1 MRSNAAAPTVAETW
15 GAMAASVWNTS
26 TVTFSTRDGSTA
38 RMLAGNGVPS
48 VIGISPPSSP
58 GSRTPITC
66 STPFTSFVSSVFPS
80 TTIARN
86 RPSPSWATY
95 SPGMRWM
102 SSTAPARYSSSF
114 SASAEKSGIVASSST
129 VNMTASQPFPPSV
142 PAAQATQATSTA
154 GEYPVGCSIDTTR
167 ERARGSGPRAQMSEI
182 LRRVLRLRLVGRQD
196 GRRRAAALAL
206 RLAAST

>member
-1 MRSNAAAPTVAETW
+1 MSRRSNAAAPTVAETC

-26 TVTFSTRDGSTA
+26 TVTFSTRDASMA

-80 TTIARN
+80 TTTARN

-95 SPGMRWM
+95 SPEMRWM

-114 SASAEKSGIVASSST
+114 CASAEKSGIVASSST
-129 VNMTASQPFPPSV
+129 VITIPSQPLPPSV
-142 PAAQATQATSTA
+142 PAAQAAQATTTA
-154 GEYPVGCSIDTTR
+154 RHYRSAFDRYHQGTGVGLGPAIPR
-167 ERARGSGPRAQMSEI
+167 GPRSS
-182 LRRVLRLRLVGRQD
+182 GGSCGPD
-196 GRRRAAALAL
+196 
-206 RLAAST
+206 S